1 MSGFCIM
8 VLKDKLKR
16 LNHNLKIWNNKAF
29 GNISYTTQNIIRK
42 INELEK
48 MDDISDLDIDMKL
61 ER

>member
-1 MSGFCIM
+1 M